1 MTDKIVLKLGDVM
14 LKGRNK
20 KRILDTFIHH
30 ISDVLNTDDVSLERH
45 HDRCYIHLNTVE
57 VQPLINKLHTI
68 SGLHSYAFV
77 KTTTHD
83 MDAIIQTIVA
93 LLDTNK
99 KTYKTFKVS
108 TKRNDKSFP
117 IDSMTL
123 SRTIGSKLLAMFPDW
138 HVDVKNPDITIHIEI
153 RKSGIDI
160 YLNKI
165 PLMGGFPVGM
175 LGTGLLLMSGGLDS
189 PVAGY
194 LSMKQGIALEIMHF
208 ESTPM
213 TSIEAAQKVLALTKK
228 ITPYAPKQT
237 ILLHMVPFEKIHQ
250 ALIDSVP
257 EDYVITIMRRMMLRI
272 ASRYAMQEHI
282 PVIITGESV
291 GQVASQTLESMH
303 VINAVTSMPII
314 RPLATMDK
322 NDIIDI
328 AKTIDTYDTSIQPF
342 DDCCSIYV
350 PKSPTTKPRN
360 MYANRYERLFDF
372 QTLIDNALKDM
383 CTMSVNPDLT
393 LTLNTLGLTVQTA
406 MKGDI

>member
-20 KRILDTFIHH
+20 KRIMDAFVHH
-30 ISDVLNTDDVSLERH
+30 ISEVLDTEAMTLERH
-45 HDRCYIHLNTVE
+45 HDRCYIHLNSVAP
-57 VQPLINKLHTI
+57 QSLINKLHTI

-77 KTTTHD
+77 KTTTRD
-83 MDAIIQTIVA
+83 LASIMTTIVS
-93 LLDTNK
+93 LIDEINK
-99 KTYKTFKVS
+99 PGKTFKVS

-117 IDSMTL
+117 INSMTL
-123 SRTIGSKLLAMFPDW
+123 SSTIGEKLLAMYPSW
-138 HVDVKNPDITIHIEI
+138 QVDVKNPDVTIHIEI

-213 TSIEAAQKVLALTKK
+213 TSIEAAQKVIELTKK
-228 ITPYAPKQT
+228 IALYAPKQK
-237 ILLHMVPFEKIHQ
+237 ILLHMVPFEKLHQ
-250 ALIDSVP
+250 ALINNIP
-257 EDYVITIMRRMMLRI
+257 EEYVITIMRRMMLRI
-272 ASRYAMQEHI
+272 ASRYAMQQHI
-282 PVIITGESV
+282 PVLITGESV
-291 GQVASQTLESMH
+291 GQVASQTLESIH

-322 NDIIDI
+322 NDIIEI
-328 AKTIDTYDTSIQPF
+328 AKVIDTYDTSIQPF
-342 DDCCSIYV
+342 DDCCSVYV
-350 PKSPTTKPRN
+350 PKSPTIKPRN

-372 QTLIDNALKDM
+372 QQLIDYAMKE
-383 CTMSVNPDLT
+383 THTISVSSDLT
-393 LTLNTLGLTVQTA
+393 ITLNTLGLTVQTA
-406 MKGDI
+406 LKGED